1 MPTGT
6 DYPIAVV
13 LVNRHENEGEVAG
26 RLLEIAEEKDYDPR
40 VVETARGDH
49 DTALSFRVPQDVAD
63 VFGKDRAT
71 RWPSSPTKAEKADGG
86 EVAEADLNADAYAAD
101 QERRA
106 AEGRQANADQ
116 DNPDITPART
126 PRAAKAKDQE

>member
-40 VVETARGDH
+40 VVEAARGDH

-63 VFGKDRAT
+63 AFGKDRDS
-71 RWPSSPTKAEKADGG
+71 RWPSTPTKADKAEDGA
-86 EVAEADLNADAYAAD
+86 AEADLNADAYAAD

-116 DNPDITPART
+116 ADPDITPART
-126 PRAAKAKDQE
+126 SRAAKAKE